1 MDECK
6 TGELHRF
13 MPESCLRTVPDAVI
27 GVIAKY
33 LQPPEVY
40 NLLTVLDYDRKN
52 FNGWKSLA
60 AYFNPPSRAILA
72 ESLEKSLKRVI
83 KSNKV
88 SFREDIDMYA
98 SFTKLA
104 EELAQS
110 QGTRPRLSLG
120 LTNGLHRG
128 SPAVAVSGGIMV
140 QAALGETW
148 GDSDVDIY
156 CTEAAAPSV
165 RAWLINEMKQ
175 VLVGVNSR
183 YGTYVPYSIKD
194 PVDHVEYWA
203 NTPVD
208 GERFKIGKYI
218 DWEFDYKRACR
229 NSPVGFQGSRV
240 FDGAEPMD
248 DDFHGVLMRTKGN
261 IPVPFEANLL
271 CVSDD
276 EGVRKTK
283 KEIVSIDLIVVK
295 SGCTIASVI
304 HGFDFGIC
312 QCAWDGLGLFFVPAP
327 GSTFCRMSN
336 LSYGHQV
343 NEMLLYAKCIT
354 VESKK
359 TSGEMMK
366 ELQSFNASLLASHLK
381 HIKSIKNEEHADL
394 LLHLQLVIDKFN
406 VFSPEFDRK
415 LPVEVLLLTR
425 ELREM
430 LIQNVLERPG
440 AHGHHAHNL
449 IMKSMERLEK
459 YERRGI
465 TFTPRPSPCDALR
478 TLPTSAPRPLIA
490 ANSINFAAAGAST
503 STPSWIETVRSET
516 TSQYS
521 TSRHVSIIE
530 GNRMDHWATSEH
542 RINRSVALKPV
553 ARSSYLQRWENY
565 RQLVLKAQ
573 QKEGS
578 AGALV
583 AVVNQGVG
591 WKKRKALLPLL
602 PDL

>member
-13 MPESCLRTVPDAVI
+13 MPGSCLRDVPFAVI
-27 GVIAKY
+27 GEIATY

-40 NLLTVLDYDRKN
+40 HLLTVLDYDRKN
-52 FNGWKSLA
+52 FNGWRSLA
-60 AYFNPPSRAILA
+60 AYFNPPSKSILA
-72 ESLEKSLKRVI
+72 ASLEKSLKRVI

-110 QGTRPRLSLG
+110 QGTRPRLSMG
-120 LTNGLHRG
+120 LTNGLRRG

-261 IPVPFEANLL
+261 IPVPFEADLL
-271 CVSDD
+271 RVTDD

-406 VFSPEFDRK
+406 VFSPELDYH
-415 LPVEVLLLTR
+415 LPVEILLLTR

-440 AHGHHAHNL
+440 VQGHKSHNL
-449 IMKSMERLEK
+449 IMTSFERLKK

-465 TFTPRPSPCDALR
+465 TIKPRPSPCDALR
-478 TLPTSAPRPLIA
+478 TLPTNASGPHLRTIDSAARDLPY
-490 ANSINFAAAGAST
+490 
-503 STPSWIETVRSET
+503 
-516 TSQYS
+516 YS
-521 TSRHVSIIE
+521 VSRMS
-530 GNRMDHWATSEH
+530 RMDHWATSEQ
-542 RINRSVALKPV
+542 RIDRTVALKPV
-553 ARSSYLQRWENY
+553 GRASHLERWENY
-565 RQLVLKAQ
+565 RQLVIKAR
-573 QKEGS
+573 QKGGS
-578 AGALV
+578 AGALG
-583 AVVNQGVG
+583 AETRQGAER
-591 WKKRKALLPLL
+591 KKRKLPLPLL
-602 PDL
+602 PEL

>member
-1 MDECK
+1 
-6 TGELHRF
+6 
-13 MPESCLRTVPDAVI
+13 
-27 GVIAKY
+27 
-33 LQPPEVY
+33 
-40 NLLTVLDYDRKN
+40 
-52 FNGWKSLA
+52 
-60 AYFNPPSRAILA
+60 
-72 ESLEKSLKRVI
+72 
-83 KSNKV
+83 
-88 SFREDIDMYA
+88 
-98 SFTKLA
+98 
-104 EELAQS
+104 
-110 QGTRPRLSLG
+110 
-120 LTNGLHRG
+120 
-128 SPAVAVSGGIMV
+128 
-140 QAALGETW
+140 
-148 GDSDVDIY
+148 
-156 CTEAAAPSV
+156 
-165 RAWLINEMKQ
+165 
-175 VLVGVNSR
+175 
-183 YGTYVPYSIKD
+183 
-194 PVDHVEYWA
+194 
-203 NTPVD
+203 
-208 GERFKIGKYI
+208 
-218 DWEFDYKRACR
+218 
-229 NSPVGFQGSRV
+229 
-240 FDGAEPMD
+240 MD
-248 DDFHGVLMRTKGN
+248 DDFRGVLMRTKGN
-261 IPVPFEANLL
+261 IRVPFEPRLL
-271 CVSDD
+271 YVLDSD
-276 EGVRKTK
+276 GSRKMK
-283 KEIVSIDLIVVK
+283 KEIVSIDMIVVK
-295 SGCTIASVI
+295 SGCTIATAI
-304 HGFDFGIC
+304 NDFDFGIC